1 MDEHTT
7 VGEYLIPRRIPRG
20 FQFRPGVGLKEAGF
34 GTAGVALGFILWWGL
49 GHVGFPLIYRGFL
62 AVIPLLLG
70 VGLALP
76 LEDTHGWEWLRDFLA
91 FRQKPKTLTFDWT
104 AGDW

>member
-20 FQFRPGVGLKEAGF
+20 FQFIPGVGLKEAAF
-34 GTAGVALGFILWWGL
+34 AAGGLAVAFIFWWGL
-49 GHVGFPLIYRGFL
+49 GQVGFPLIYRGFL
-62 AVIPLLLG
+62 GVIPLLLG

-76 LEDTHGWEWLRDFLA
+76 IEDTHGWEWSRDVLA
-91 FRQKPKTLTFDWT
+91 FRQRPKTLHFDWS
-104 AGDW
+104 ADDW

>member
-20 FQFRPGVGLKEAGF
+20 FQFRPGVGVKEAAF
-34 GTAGVALGFILWWGL
+34 GTAGAALAFLLWWGL
-49 GHVGFPLIYRGFL
+49 GQAGLPLIYRGFIGML
-62 AVIPLLLG
+62 PLLVG

-76 LEDTHGWEWLRDFLA
+76 MEDSHGWEWLRDFLA